1 MKSILNKLIEEPGII
16 VIAFFV
22 AVLAVMAYQFIK
34 DATND

>member
-1 MKSILNKLIEEPGII
+1 MMTIIEEHGTL

-34 DATND
+34 DATKD